1 MSAAIALSV
10 IAALLFA
17 IAAAC
22 QQRAASRLERE
33 SPVRLSA
40 FGLFG
45 GLVRDRLWIAGWT
58 ANLAGFMAQAT
69 ALHFGSI
76 AVVQAL
82 LVTQLLFAIVLGTIG
97 TARSVTLRDVVGAVS
112 VSGGLAVLLSVRG
125 AAPGAGSPDRGRLLL
140 AFLAASVVIFFLVS
154 AAAMRGP
161 AVRAALLGAA
171 SGLCFAATAVLIKLT
186 TADLFHRGVV
196 ATAVDWPGY
205 ALAATAATGLLLG
218 QQAFAAGPLPA
229 ALTAMNMTNPV
240 ISYLFAVLAFHAE
253 VPTSPDV
260 LAALAGTC
268 VLLAFGVSVLAR
280 SPSVRLAAPEA
291 AQVPE
296 EQEASQAPARPAA
309 AEPRG
314 VKRLASFSRI
324 WR

>member
-22 QQRAASRLERE
+22 QQHAASRLERD

-45 GLVRDRLWIAGWT
+45 GLVRDRLWLGGWA
-58 ANLAGFMAQAT
+58 ANLAGFVTQAA
-69 ALHFGSI
+69 ALHLGSI

-82 LVTQLLFAIVLGTIG
+82 LVTQLVFAIVLGAIG
-97 TARSVTLRDVVGAVS
+97 TGRAVNVRDVVGAVS

-125 AAPGAGSPDRGRLLL
+125 AAPGAGAADRGRLLL
-140 AFLAASVVIFFLVS
+140 AFLAAGVVVCFLVS
-154 AAAMRGP
+154 AAALRGP
-161 AVRAALLGAA
+161 AVRAVLLGVA
-171 SGLCFAATAVLIKLT
+171 SGLCFAATAVLMKLT
-186 TADLFHRGVV
+186 TADLLHRGVA

-205 ALAATAATGLLLG
+205 ALAATATTGLLLG

-240 ISYLFAVLAFHAE
+240 VSYLYAVLAFHAR

-268 VLLAFGVSVLAR
+268 LLLTLGVIALAY
-280 SPSVRLAAPEA
+280 SPSVRRMPASLRTAEAEVAA
-291 AQVPE
+291 
-296 EQEASQAPARPAA
+296 
-309 AEPRG
+309 
-314 VKRLASFSRI
+314 
-324 WR
+324 

>member
-1 MSAAIALSV
+1 M
-10 IAALLFA
+10 
-17 IAAAC
+17 
-22 QQRAASRLERE
+22 
-33 SPVRLSA
+33 
-40 FGLFG
+40 
-45 GLVRDRLWIAGWT
+45 RDRLWLAGWV

-97 TARSVTLRDVVGAVS
+97 TGRSVNMRDVVGAVS

-125 AAPGAGSPDRGRLLL
+125 AAPGSGSADRGRLLL
-140 AFLAASVVIFFLVS
+140 AFLAAAVLIFFLVS

-161 AVRAALLGAA
+161 VARAALLGAA

-186 TADLFHRGVV
+186 TADLLHRGVA

-205 ALAATAATGLLLG
+205 ALAVTAATGLLLG

-240 ISYLFAVLAFHAE
+240 VSYLFAVLAFHAA

-260 LAALAGTC
+260 LAAVAGTC
-268 VLLAFGVSVLAR
+268 LLLALGVTVLAH
-280 SPSVRLAAPEA
+280 SPSVRLTAVPPVR
-291 AQVPE
+291 QVE
-296 EQEASQAPARPAA
+296 IEVRVRPRMA
-309 AEPRG
+309 
-314 VKRLASFSRI
+314 FSRM